1 MKLLTL
7 RCVIARFGLANVAA
21 GQKLVV
27 LWEYSMQVE
36 QFTLENGLRVLAEIN
51 PGALSTA
58 IGFFVR
64 TGSRDEVATESGV
77 SHFLEHMLFKGTE
90 KRSVMDVNLQF
101 DQMGAKYNA
110 FTSEENTV
118 YYACVLPEYQGQV
131 TELWADLLRPSLRQ
145 EDFDIEK
152 GVILEEIAM
161 YKDLPHFEVVDRCR
175 TQHYGNFPAG
185 NSVLGSVESIKAMT
199 SSQMRDY
206 FQRRYSPD
214 NIILACSGKVDLPLL
229 KKQVQELCGWW
240 QPSHT
245 ERKLADYHGGGSV
258 ARIGSGNVQRDHICM
273 ITRGPSAQDPL
284 RYAAALLAGVIGDE
298 GNSRMH
304 WALVDN
310 ALTDCAAYEFESM
323 DGLGHYYAYISC
335 DRENSEKVIDITR
348 DIIAKIRRDGITADE
363 LEAGR
368 NKLASV
374 RIISGEVPM
383 GRLVPLG
390 MDMMYRGV
398 YSSVKNELDAINNIN
413 MEQVRKV
420 IDLFPMDNL
429 TITTLGPE

>member
-1 MKLLTL
+1 MFPEPLVLLFFRLSLFQTK
-7 RCVIARFGLANVAA
+7 FKG
-21 GQKLVV
+21 K
-27 LWEYSMQVE
+27 SMQIE
-36 QFTLENGLRVLAEIN
+36 QFKLANGLRVIAEIN
-51 PGALSTA
+51 PSALSTA

-64 TGSRDEVATESGV
+64 TGSRDETQAESGV
-77 SHFLEHMLFKGTE
+77 SHFLEHMLFKGTQ
-90 KRSVMDVNLQF
+90 KRSVMDVNLEF

-175 TQHYGNFPAG
+175 TQHYGTFPAG
-185 NSVLGSVESIKAMT
+185 NSVLGTPESITALT
-199 SSQMRDY
+199 SAQMKDY
-206 FQRRYSPD
+206 FQRRYSPG
-214 NIILACSGKVDLPLL
+214 NIILACSGKVDLDLL
-229 KKQVQELCGWW
+229 QKQAQELCGWW
-240 QPSHT
+240 QAYPT
-245 ERKLADYHGGGSV
+245 ERILADYTGGGSI
-258 ARIGSGNVQRDHICM
+258 AHIGSSNIQRDHICM
-273 ITRGPSAQDPL
+273 ITNGPSAQDDL

-310 ALTDCAAYEFESM
+310 ALTDCAAFEFESM
-323 DGLGHYYAYISC
+323 DGLGHYYAYLSC
-335 DRENSEKVIDITR
+335 GQENREKVIDITR
-348 DIIAKIRRDGITADE
+348 KILADIRRDGITRQE

-374 RIISGEVPM
+374 RIISSEVPM

-390 MDMMYRGV
+390 MDMTYRGQ
-398 YSSVKNELDAINNIN
+398 YSSVKDELDAINNIS
-413 MEQVRKV
+413 MEQIRQV
-420 IDLFPMDNL
+420 IDRFPMETL
-429 TITTLGPE
+429 TITTLGPENIPA